1 MLPPLRDRK
10 DDIPLLVQHFI
21 EKYGEENRKPDLELV
36 PDALDILMSYD
47 WPGNVRELENVIE
60 RAVVLSTG
68 RRIGPD
74 LLPDHIGR
82 PTIFQMPRF
91 VVPPEGISFK
101 DVITDFEKRLIE
113 STLEAAGGVQKR
125 AAELLRIKPTTLNE
139 MIKRYDIR
147 PRRKRS
153 ESSRADV
160 PDAVDRVGEPARW
173 SRDSEKRI
181 RNNEGNRDGVTRN
194 HLYSFFLS
202 SFFATPF
209 LTLRAQSFCRA
220 CPARHPSDNFFA
232 RTLVLTA
239 PWRP

>member
-1 MLPPLRDRK
+1 M
-10 DDIPLLVQHFI
+10 QHFL

-147 PRRKRS
+147 PRRKRTS
-153 ESSRADV
+153 DSSRAEHEPGERVEAV
-160 PDAVDRVGEPARW
+160 P
-173 SRDSEKRI
+173 
-181 RNNEGNRDGVTRN
+181 VTV
-194 HLYSFFLS
+194 
-202 SFFATPF
+202 PE
-209 LTLRAQSFCRA
+209 
-220 CPARHPSDNFFA
+220 
-232 RTLVLTA
+232 
-239 PWRP
+239 